1 MLHRRHFVVAPENS
15 FVFVCA
21 PGGFLHAWTL
31 YIRVLCTML
40 IQYYGRKKNLRE
52 ILKNV
57 YTVYTWRKIGP
68 DF

>member
-1 MLHRRHFVVAPENS
+1 MLHRRHFDVAPENS

-21 PGGFLHAWTL
+21 PGGFFHAWTL
-31 YIRVLCTML
+31 YVYCAQCTYST
-40 IQYYGRKKNLRE
+40 YYGRKKNLRE